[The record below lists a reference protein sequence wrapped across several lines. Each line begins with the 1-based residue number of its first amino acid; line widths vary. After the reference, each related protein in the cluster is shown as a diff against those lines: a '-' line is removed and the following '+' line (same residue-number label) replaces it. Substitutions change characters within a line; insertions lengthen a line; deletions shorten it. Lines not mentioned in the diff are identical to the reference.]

1 MKGSTHGYA
10 EGLRVGK
17 ILRQPASEPKNWA
30 VKWSYSLSLSESLK
44 ECFRGKRGV
53 IYKVLN
59 MVGAC
64 LQEIL
69 TSRVSTVYTSL
80 IIVVDTHSA
89 KLIESWSTLYLK
101 SDKVFSFIVYFWM
114 VPVHGNVWSNER

>member
-1 MKGSTHGYA
+1 M
-10 EGLRVGK
+10 
-17 ILRQPASEPKNWA
+17 
-30 VKWSYSLSLSESLK
+30 K
-44 ECFRGKRGV
+44 ECFRGKQGV

-64 LQEIL
+64 LQEIF
-69 TSRVSTVYTSL
+69 TSRVSTAYTSL

-101 SDKVFSFIVYFWM
+101 SDKVFSFTVYFLM